1 MRCMNSI
8 NWPEILVGFVLGFA
22 PLVIRQTYLYFK
34 YLRSPGKEK
43 FTGEW
48 HTYYRSSTGLGHIG
62 RQRLVIKYSF
72 LRNRLLVECIEDG
85 VLSGQ
90 KAGVLKF
97 SGYLTS
103 RQGMVRYLYMKDMA
117 SHVQETWCLI
127 DPFYDQ
133 FDHTIGISLSL
144 DLRGLPAAIPVL
156 LSRIEID
163 SAEAERLLS
172 KEVLLTD
179 PLKELT
185 SQGPDK
191 NI

>member
-1 MRCMNSI
+1 MNSI

-48 HTYYRSSTGLGHIG
+48 YTYYRSSTGLGQIG
-62 RQRLVIKYSF
+62 RQRLIIKYSF
-72 LRNRLLVECIEDG
+72 LRNRLLVECIEYGD
-85 VLSGQ
+85 LSGQ
-90 KAGVLKF
+90 QAGVLKF
-97 SGYLTS
+97 SGYLSS
-103 RQGMVRYLYMKDMA
+103 RHGMVRYLYMKDMA

-127 DPFYDQ
+127 DPFYDPL
-133 FDHTIGISLSL
+133 DHTIGVVVSL